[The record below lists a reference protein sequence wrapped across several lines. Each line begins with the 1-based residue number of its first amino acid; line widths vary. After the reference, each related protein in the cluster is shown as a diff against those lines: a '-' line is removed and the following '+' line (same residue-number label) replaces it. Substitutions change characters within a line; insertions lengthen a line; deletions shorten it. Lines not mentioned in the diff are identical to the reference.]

1 MKKAPTSVQ
10 KPRRKSRKVVAY
22 ANTACETPN
31 EQRVIMPWDTSR
43 WEVIK
48 RECNRKITNAME
60 FESMLAAIRTYRV
73 KPQSVTSQLES
84 YKQLDNPPMPYD
96 TLWRA
101 IANAQAC
108 ILSGPKIFR
117 GHSLRICDRGN
128 ITFNTAQCAC
138 VVAMMWF
145 GLFDYE
151 YISRGNL
158 GMDEFSDPNMTSS
171 SVYLL
176 GSLIC
181 YFASA
186 DTRADMRTDARK
198 VIIKRT
204 RAAAIDWA
212 ECERAIVEPM
222 LGELG
227 AHHDDSYAPAIW
239 VSSHEYIGGDLF
251 TAAITQEEIILGCR
265 PDALISVL
273 FCPRLHDDTITVFGA
288 RKYSQ
293 YAGVGSSLRIVST
306 YNDPTC
312 GDILARTCL
321 IFADASKKSTL
332 ESQMNDFDRDL
343 NKAYAGMSSIPVGTV
358 ASSVWTYGYNHVPH
372 DVKFL
377 QLLLAASACGCTLE
391 YYPIGRDYEEYI
403 EPFMAWLHTERVT
416 IGELYDL
423 YYQCLDYID
432 EMQMRL
438 SEVKL
443 LDMFMDA

>member
-1 MKKAPTSVQ
+1 
-10 KPRRKSRKVVAY
+10 
-22 ANTACETPN
+22 
-31 EQRVIMPWDTSR
+31 
-43 WEVIK
+43 
-48 RECNRKITNAME
+48 ME

-73 KPQSVTSQLES
+73 KPQSVTSQLEA

-96 TLWRA
+96 MLWRA
-101 IANAQAC
+101 IANAQSIIAA
-108 ILSGPKIFR
+108 GPKIFR
-117 GHSLRICDRGN
+117 GHSLRICDSGN
-128 ITFNTAQCAC
+128 ITFTQAQCAC

-158 GMDEFSDPNMTSS
+158 DMNEFSDPNMTSS

-176 GSLIC
+176 GSLLC
-181 YFASA
+181 YFAGMDAGNASSNASA
-186 DTRADMRTDARK
+186 NAGTRK
-198 VIIKRT
+198 VIVKRT
-204 RAAAIDWA
+204 RTVSIDWA

-227 AHHDDSYAPAIW
+227 SHHDDSYAPAIW

-251 TAAITQEEIILGCR
+251 TAAITQEEIMLACR
-265 PDALISVL
+265 PDALIAVL
-273 FCPRLHDDTITVFGA
+273 FCPRLHDDTVTVFGA

-293 YAGVGSSLRIVST
+293 YAGVGSSLRCT
-306 YNDPTC
+306 APYNDPTH
-312 GDILARTCL
+312 GHILARTCM

-343 NKAYAGMSSIPVGTV
+343 NKAYVGMSSIPAGTV

-377 QLLLAASACGCTLE
+377 QLLLAASARGCTLE

-423 YYQCLDYID
+423 YYQCLEYID

-438 SEVKL
+438 SDVKL